1 MELEFRHLRMIRAI
15 GDAGSVTKAADRLG
29 LAQSALS
36 TQLKRIENA
45 LGGRLFERGREG
57 VRPTPLGVLV
67 LERSRVLLPAMR
79 QLQKDAVR
87 FAHAARET
95 SGLRVGAT
103 HGPLLGALVDRLAAA
118 RPEMALST
126 QSSSST
132 SELVSRVAEGRLDL
146 VLTGL
151 CGHRKAMGDG
161 RLEWREIAVD
171 PVFAVL
177 SEDHPLARERELEL
191 GRLAG
196 ERWAL
201 PPGDSC
207 FTECFTECFTAAC
220 VRADFLPLPVYE
232 ADAASCL
239 HLVRTGRAVSLCRAT
254 FPPTDGVVTVPL
266 DPPELSWRQVIGW
279 VPHSLAWGL
288 ADEVV
293 GYAKAVH
300 ADAAALNAAYAAWL
314 RRRARSAP

>member
-1 MELEFRHLRMIRAI
+1 
-15 GDAGSVTKAADRLG
+15 
-29 LAQSALS
+29 
-36 TQLKRIENA
+36 
-45 LGGRLFERGREG
+45 
-57 VRPTPLGVLV
+57 
-67 LERSRVLLPAMR
+67 
-79 QLQKDAVR
+79 
-87 FAHAARET
+87 
-95 SGLRVGAT
+95 
-103 HGPLLGALVDRLAAA
+103 
-118 RPEMALST
+118 
-126 QSSSST
+126 QSSSSAP
-132 SELVSRVAEGRLDL
+132 ELVGRVVDGRLDI

-151 CGHRKAMGDG
+151 CGHQKALGDE

-191 GRLAG
+191 GQLEG

-201 PPGDSC
+201 PPGGGC
-207 FTECFTECFTAAC
+207 FTECFAAAC
-220 VRADFLPLPVYE
+220 VRSGFLPLPVYE

-254 FPPTDGVVTVPL
+254 FPPADGIVTVPL

-279 VPHSLAWGL
+279 VPYSLTWGL

-300 ADAAALNAAYAAWL
+300 ADAAAANPAYAAWL
-314 RRRARSAP
+314 RRRARPTP